1 MKLISWFKILC
12 GMLLVFFYH
21 HAYALYIS
29 ADISSME
36 SGEPFFSKPYINDTK
51 KTNLY
56 TFSAY
61 QLIGRVIKS
70 RAHLFRM
77 EKFFLLPL
85 KKFYYPGSRNFL
97 KFSIEERRMK
107 KNVIIKLLLVKRHL
121 I

>member
-61 QLIGRVIKS
+61 QIDR
-70 RAHLFRM
+70 
-77 EKFFLLPL
+77 
-85 KKFYYPGSRNFL
+85 PGYQEQGTPIQNGEIL
-97 KFSIEERRMK
+97 
-107 KNVIIKLLLVKRHL
+107 
-121 I
+121 

>member
-1 MKLISWFKILC
+1 
-12 GMLLVFFYH
+12 MLLVFFYH

-36 SGEPFFSKPYINDTK
+36 SGNPSFLSPILMIL

-56 TFSAY
+56 TFSVY
-61 QLIGRVIKS
+61 QIDRPGYQEQGTPIQNGEI
-70 RAHLFRM
+70 LFT
-77 EKFFLLPL
+77 PL
-85 KKFYYPGSRNFL
+85 KKFYYPGAGIL
-97 KFSIEERRMK
+97 KFSIEERRMR